1 MRAHAVLGHPSCG
14 FSNASALES
23 IQEGWFTVR
32 RSGPHDPTIPFPIDV
47 THLIGR
53 YDHLLRIVHKT

>member
-1 MRAHAVLGHPSCG
+1 MRPSGIRRAVLAM
-14 FSNASALES
+14 ASALES